1 MVNDLGAAR
10 ETINSMKLWP
20 IFCAFFLSGVAG
32 TILGPLLPALSARLQ
47 LGDGGSGALFTAQ
60 FGGAA
65 FGALI
70 CGTLLARWGYRRVL
84 VLGYLMLAAGG
95 VMLAATHAWIVA
107 LGILLTGLGLG
118 VLIPPSNLLV
128 AETVGDRK
136 AAGLNWLN
144 LCYGTGAV
152 AGPVLVAWLRDHTG
166 LPGVAVLVAVS
177 GIGSALALALTV
189 PRASSV
195 AVHEE
200 EGAGGRFQ
208 WAVAA
213 TLFLYVGAETTLS
226 GWLPTLAVRRLGA
239 GSGLETAP
247 LAAFWGCVLVGR
259 VAAVVLMR
267 WFTFPQLMRI
277 SLIVGPVAAAALAF
291 TGSISAMTL
300 IAALAGLVFG
310 PVFPNTV
317 ATLESGT
324 GNASRRLGPPVFAA
338 GAAGGAVVP
347 WIAGW
352 VSSGSSDVR
361 VILWPVLVCL
371 ALMWPAWAGVRRS
384 KAG

>member
-1 MVNDLGAAR
+1 
-10 ETINSMKLWP
+10 MKLWP
-20 IFCAFFLSGVAG
+20 IFSAFFLSGVAG

-65 FGALI
+65 AGALV

-84 VLGYLMLAAGG
+84 VLGYLMLASGG
-95 VMLAATHAWIVA
+95 AMLAATDAWVVA
-107 LGILLTGLGLG
+107 VGILLTGLGLG
-118 VLIPPSNLLV
+118 MLIPPSNLLV
-128 AETVGDRK
+128 AETVGERK

-144 LCYGTGAV
+144 LCYGSGAV
-152 AGPVLVAWLRDHTG
+152 AGPVMVAWLRDNTG
-166 LPGVAVLVAVS
+166 LPGVAGLVAVS
-177 GIGSALALALTV
+177 GVISALALAVSV

-195 AVHEE
+195 AAHAEE
-200 EGAGGRFQ
+200 STGGGFQ

-226 GWLPTLAVRRLGA
+226 GWLPTLAVRRLGT
-239 GSGLETAP
+239 GSGLESAP

-259 VAAVVLMR
+259 VVAAVLLR
-267 WFTFPQLMRI
+267 WFTFPQLMRV
-277 SLIVGPVAAAALAF
+277 SLIVCPVAAGALAF
-291 TGSISAMTL
+291 TGSVPAMTL
-300 IAALAGLVFG
+300 IAALAGLAFG

-317 ATLESGT
+317 ATLESGN

-347 WIAGW
+347 WIAGM
-352 VSSGSSDVR
+352 VSSGASDVR
-361 VILWPVLVCL
+361 VILWPVLACL

-384 KAG
+384 QDGLKPFAG

>member
-1 MVNDLGAAR
+1 
-10 ETINSMKLWP
+10 MKLWP
-20 IFCAFFLSGVAG
+20 IFSAFFLSGVAG

-65 FGALI
+65 VGALV

-95 VMLAATHAWIVA
+95 VMLAATDARLVA

-118 VLIPPSNLLV
+118 LLIPPSNLLV
-128 AETVGDRK
+128 AETSGERK

-144 LCYGTGAV
+144 LCYGSGAV
-152 AGPVLVAWLRDHTG
+152 AGPVIVAWLRDHAG
-166 LPGVAVLVAVS
+166 LPGVAGLVAVS
-177 GIGSALALALTV
+177 GVISALALAFTV
-189 PRASSV
+189 PRASSM
-195 AVHEE
+195 AVHTEE
-200 EGAGGRFQ
+200 STGGGFQ

-259 VAAVVLMR
+259 VLAAVLLR
-267 WFTFPQLMRI
+267 WFTFPQLMRV
-277 SLIVGPVAAAALAF
+277 SLIVGPAAAAALAF
-291 TGSISAMTL
+291 TGSVPAMTL
-300 IAALAGLVFG
+300 IAALAGLAFG

-317 ATLESGT
+317 ATLEAGN

-338 GAAGGAVVP
+338 GAAGGAIVP

-371 ALMWPAWAGVRRS
+371 ALMWPAWAGVGRS
-384 KAG
+384 RTAARTQTG